1 MRRPPLPQL
10 LIGLLAL
17 AAAVALTGR
26 FAADAIV
33 KAKRSNDTISVT
45 GSARTPIEADLAQWT
60 LSVIAQAETPGAA
73 SKTLAV
79 ATAKARTF
87 LATSGLPASA
97 VTAPPFS
104 TESVEERGSDGSSSG
119 KVVGYKLTQRF
130 TVASKDIAKVEQLA
144 ASLESTGEA
153 TSLFGNTLR
162 GAAGAL
168 NADNS
173 VGTAKIIVEKLILAT
188 RQMENRSQG
197 LEQRLQE
204 STSEVRALREDIES
218 IRRQVLTDPL
228 TGIANRKCFDEKLR
242 EAIAEAAKDGAALTL
257 LMGDIDHFKNFNDT
271 WGHQT
276 GDQVLRLVARC
287 LTENTKG
294 RDTAARY
301 GGEEFA
307 VILPATTGGDA
318 LKVADQIRRSVQ
330 TKKVIKRSTGA
341 TLGTITMSIGAAQYR
356 PGEDVSL
363 LIERAD
369 TALYAAKRAGRNCV
383 RGESDPDVAPLLSS
397 SQPPAT
403 DALPRMN

>member
-119 KVVGYKLTQRF
+119 KVVSYKLTQRF

-144 ASLESTGEA
+144 ASLSQLLERGVLAAADPVQYVSTQ
-153 TSLFGNTLR
+153 L
-162 GAAGAL
+162 AAARLTAL
-168 NADNS
+168 DA
-173 VGTAKIIVEKLILAT
+173 AT
-188 RQMENRSQG
+188 RNARERAETIVRNLGGTLGKVRSAQLG
-197 LEQRLQE
+197 VYQVVPRD
-204 STSEVRALREDIES
+204 STDVSDY
-218 IRRQVLTDPL
+218 
-228 TGIANRKCFDEKLR
+228 GI
-242 EAIAEAAKDGAALTL
+242 
-257 LMGDIDHFKNFNDT
+257 NDT
-271 WGHQT
+271 SSRKKDVVSVIT
-276 GDQVLRLVARC
+276 
-287 LTENTKG
+287 LT
-294 RDTAARY
+294 
-301 GGEEFA
+301 FA
-307 VILPATTGGDA
+307 V
-318 LKVADQIRRSVQ
+318 R
-330 TKKVIKRSTGA
+330 
-341 TLGTITMSIGAAQYR
+341 
-356 PGEDVSL
+356 
-363 LIERAD
+363 
-369 TALYAAKRAGRNCV
+369 
-383 RGESDPDVAPLLSS
+383 
-397 SQPPAT
+397 
-403 DALPRMN
+403 

>member
-1 MRRPPLPQL
+1 MTQNSHINHHSQIISEQAIALMSQHGVIPTPSNYELWFAYALGQP
-10 LIGLLAL
+10 LAL
-17 AAAVALTGR
+17 KRQMDAWIESGTAYSEIIAEEWQKKHLLKGQMDNAFQSIGER
-26 FAADAIV
+26 F
-33 KAKRSNDTISVT
+33 
-45 GSARTPIEADLAQWT
+45 G
-60 LSVIAQAETPGAA
+60 
-73 SKTLAV
+73 
-79 ATAKARTF
+79 
-87 LATSGLPASA
+87 
-97 VTAPPFS
+97 
-104 TESVEERGSDGSSSG
+104 VE
-119 KVVGYKLTQRF
+119 L
-130 TVASKDIAKVEQLA
+130 EQLA

-403 DALPRMN
+403 DALARMN